1 MKYYTIVKNN
11 GIYDKFI
18 IESNVEVALIC
29 FCDDD
34 LDNIYQCF
42 RQSCEV
48 EKTIFDNGIMQV
60 VVFEFIGEDNWLYR
74 INYKTDEVS
83 KEFKWP
89 LKKLFKQYKNSEKTS
104 IIIKEKKENILK
116 NYKQDTIVNNKT
128 FISNYKKYTFI
139 DKENLMSIAFRFKKS
154 SKNEKMPLVIYFHG
168 AGALGDDN
176 IKQLWEYKNMGLYLS
191 KKRCHVLV
199 PQGNIDIGNNI
210 SIIIKY
216 CKAIKKLVEKLS
228 EYAEIDY
235 SRIYIVGASYGG
247 ACAWYSLYECPNFYA
262 AAIPLMGYFPT
273 YNSEQF
279 DVKKFENEKIW
290 IGHAENDKAV
300 SIKDDETMFKMLDGA
315 GYNVK
320 MTRYKKFGHK
330 MCGIFLRREKWK
342 RWLFKQKLQH

>member
-104 IIIKEKKENILK
+104 IIIKEKKE
-116 NYKQDTIVNNKT
+116 
-128 FISNYKKYTFI
+128 
-139 DKENLMSIAFRFKKS
+139 
-154 SKNEKMPLVIYFHG
+154 
-168 AGALGDDN
+168 
-176 IKQLWEYKNMGLYLS
+176 
-191 KKRCHVLV
+191 
-199 PQGNIDIGNNI
+199 
-210 SIIIKY
+210 
-216 CKAIKKLVEKLS
+216 KLS
-228 EYAEIDY
+228 
-235 SRIYIVGASYGG
+235 
-247 ACAWYSLYECPNFYA
+247 
-262 AAIPLMGYFPT
+262 
-273 YNSEQF
+273 
-279 DVKKFENEKIW
+279 
-290 IGHAENDKAV
+290 
-300 SIKDDETMFKMLDGA
+300 
-315 GYNVK
+315 
-320 MTRYKKFGHK
+320 
-330 MCGIFLRREKWK
+330 
-342 RWLFKQKLQH
+342 